1 MKLHEWF
8 NNEALNIWRSHP
20 PRHRLAPLL
29 LPELESNVDLLMV
42 GMNPSFREDWIAK
55 KITFHPEIFDGETPE
70 SLLIW
75 DDEIHESRI
84 QKIISLEKIAR
95 DEDEIYF
102 KPLENF
108 AKLCGAKNWTHTD
121 TFLIRQTSQKEM
133 LETVYDGRELSA
145 YSYAQV
151 DLLKQLIVK
160 AKPKKVAILNAT
172 ASNIFQKHIAND
184 SGKKSFLHFAE
195 CPIFLG
201 GMLSGQRCMD
211 RYSQLRLIEEIRE
224 AKTNH

>member
-8 NNEALNIWRSHP
+8 NNEALNIWRSYP
-20 PRHRLAPLL
+20 QRHRFAPLL

-55 KITFHPEIFDGETPE
+55 KITFHPVIFDGETPE

-133 LETVYDGRELSA
+133 LKSVYDGRELSA

-172 ASNIFQKHIAND
+172 ASRIFQSCIAEVDD
-184 SGKKSFLHFAE
+184 SNSMIDFADSK
-195 CPIFLG
+195 IFFS
-201 GMLSGQRCMD
+201 GMLSGRRCMD
-211 RYSQLRLIEEIRE
+211 KFSQLRLIEQI
-224 AKTNH
+224 KSS

>member
-8 NNEALNIWRSHP
+8 NNEALNIWRSHS

-29 LPELESNVDLLMV
+29 LPEFESNIDLLMV
-42 GMNPSFREDWIAK
+42 GMNPSYRENWIAK
-55 KITFHPEIFDGETPE
+55 KITFHPEIFDSETPE

-84 QKIISLEKIAR
+84 QKIISLEEIAR
-95 DEDEIYF
+95 AEDNQYF
-102 KPLENF
+102 KKLEDF
-108 AKLCGAKNWTHTD
+108 AKACGAKSWTHTD
-121 TFLIRQTSQKEM
+121 TFLVRQTSQNEM
-133 LETVYDGRELSA
+133 LKTVYEGNELST
-145 YSYAQV
+145 YGFAQV

-184 SGKKSFLHFAE
+184 DGKKSFLHFAE
-195 CPIFLG
+195 STIFFG

-211 RYSQLRLIEEIRE
+211 RYSQLRLIEQIRG
-224 AKTNH
+224 A

>member
-133 LETVYDGRELSA
+133 LETVFEGNNLN
-145 YSYAQV
+145 SYGSAQV
-151 DLLKQLIVK
+151 ELLKQLIVK
-160 AKPKKVAILNAT
+160 SKPKKIAVLNAT
-172 ASNIFQKHIAND
+172 ASNIFQTHIAND
-184 SGKKSFLHFAE
+184 EDKKSMLNFAE
-195 CPIFLG
+195 SKVFLS

-211 RYSQLRLIEEIRE
+211 RYSQLRLIEEVRR
-224 AKTNH
+224 A

>member
-42 GMNPSFREDWIAK
+42 GMNPSYREDWIAK

-172 ASNIFQKHIAND
+172 ASRIFQSCIAEVDD
-184 SGKKSFLHFAE
+184 SNSMIDFADSK
-195 CPIFLG
+195 IFFS
-201 GMLSGQRCMD
+201 GMLSGRRCMD
-211 RYSQLRLIEEIRE
+211 KFSQLRLIEQI
-224 AKTNH
+224 KSS

>member
-42 GMNPSFREDWIAK
+42 GMNPSYREDWIAK

-108 AKLCGAKNWTHTD
+108 AKLCGAKTWTHTD

-145 YSYAQV
+145 YGYAQV

-172 ASNIFQKHIAND
+172 ASRIFQSCIAEVDD
-184 SGKKSFLHFAE
+184 SNSMIDFSDSK
-195 CPIFLG
+195 IFFS

-211 RYSQLRLIEEIRE
+211 KFSQLRLIEQI
-224 AKTNH
+224 KSS

>member
-42 GMNPSFREDWIAK
+42 GMNPSYREDWIAK
-55 KITFHPEIFDGETPE
+55 KIKSHPEIFENETPE

-145 YSYAQV
+145 YSCAQV

-160 AKPKKVAILNAT
+160 VKPKKVAILNAS
-172 ASNIFQKHIAND
+172 ASRIFQSYIAEVDD
-184 SGKKSFLHFAE
+184 SNSMIDFADSK
-195 CPIFLG
+195 IFFS

-211 RYSQLRLIEEIRE
+211 KFSQLRLIEQI
-224 AKTNH
+224 KSS

>member
-8 NNEALNIWRSHP
+8 NNEALNIWRSHS

-29 LPELESNVDLLMV
+29 LPEFESNIDLLMV

-55 KITFHPEIFDGETPE
+55 KITFHPEIFDNETPE

-84 QKIISLEKIAR
+84 QKIIALEEIAR
-95 DEDEIYF
+95 VEDNQYF
-102 KPLENF
+102 KKLEDF
-108 AKLCGAKNWTHTD
+108 AKACGAKSWTHTD
-121 TFLIRQTSQKEM
+121 TFLVRQTSQNEM
-133 LETVYDGRELSA
+133 LKTIYDGRELSA
-145 YSYAQV
+145 YGYAQV

-195 CPIFLG
+195 CSIFLG

-211 RYSQLRLIEEIRE
+211 RYSQLRLIEEIRG
-224 AKTNH
+224 A